1 MRPFFPFPFFTFPFF
16 PSPFFPFPFFDPCYP
31 FRCESVSDHSYLPT
45 IMTNLCT
52 EATLDRLRVARIDV
66 AEAVTGDIIPA
77 AISGSSG
84 VSKQAKYELEKEA
97 FDDMADTLEH
107 GGNADVTDDLRK
119 LWEEYEEQAT
129 GEARFVKD
137 CDRLE
142 MILQAY
148 VYECNNEGLDLT
160 DFFESTKGKARFD
173 QTRAWDE
180 EIRRRRAAL
189 NVNRNKN

>member
-1 MRPFFPFPFFTFPFF
+1 M
-16 PSPFFPFPFFDPCYP
+16 
-31 FRCESVSDHSYLPT
+31 
-45 IMTNLCT
+45 MTNLCT
-52 EATLDRLRVARIDV
+52 EPTLDRHRVARIAMVHDM

-77 AISGSSG
+77 AISG
-84 VSKQAKYELEKEA
+84 VSKQAKYELEKAA
-97 FDDMADTLEH
+97 FDDMTDTLEH